1 MSPPASP
8 PAHPPERP
16 PARRRV
22 RVSVEAGARG
32 RAVERWAADLARTLE
47 AEVDAVFVES
57 EELLALA
64 RLPAAREITAV
75 TRQARGVDALRLE
88 QELRAMA
95 AAARRRMERL
105 LREAGLAGGFR
116 TARGDPAATLAGELV
131 PGDLVVLAQP
141 GGDPGARRAVAQA
154 GAAALAAGADVLL
167 VPRAAARGALARA
180 PVAVAAGAG
189 PEAAALAARLARARG
204 APLAVIEDRGKSLRQ
219 VIDAAGGRAATM
231 LVVDAAA
238 LEDAGLDQAA
248 GGMPC
253 SVLIV
258 GSPPATPSGGGAA

>member
-88 QELRAMA
+88 Q
-95 AAARRRMERL
+95 
-105 LREAGLAGGFR
+105 
-116 TARGDPAATLAGELV
+116 
-131 PGDLVVLAQP
+131 
-141 GGDPGARRAVAQA
+141 
-154 GAAALAAGADVLL
+154 
-167 VPRAAARGALARA
+167 
-180 PVAVAAGAG
+180 
-189 PEAAALAARLARARG
+189 
-204 APLAVIEDRGKSLRQ
+204 I
-219 VIDAAGGRAATM
+219 GRAH
-231 LVVDAAA
+231 V
-238 LEDAGLDQAA
+238 
-248 GGMPC
+248 
-253 SVLIV
+253 
-258 GSPPATPSGGGAA
+258 